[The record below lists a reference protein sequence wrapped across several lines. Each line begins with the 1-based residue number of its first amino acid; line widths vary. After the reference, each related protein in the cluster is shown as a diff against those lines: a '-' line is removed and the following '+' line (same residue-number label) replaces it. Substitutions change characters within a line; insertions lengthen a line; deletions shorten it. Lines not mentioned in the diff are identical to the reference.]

1 MGKGLAA
8 VEVVGGIILWLI
20 GIAIIIGYVCSKYN
34 YVSCSTNVDL
44 FANLVRHRNNIVL
57 ESKSELEGNIK
68 NYASRIVLYLT
79 TFLFYFRLAFSI
91 FFC

>member
-1 MGKGLAA
+1 VAYRDCNNYR
-8 VEVVGGIILWLI
+8 
-20 GIAIIIGYVCSKYN
+20 YVCSKYN

-44 FANLVRHRNNIVL
+44 FDDLFRHRNNIVL

-68 NYASRIVLYLT
+68 NYASRIVLFLT